1 MAEATSIKRKSMDDE
16 TPANMTKHRKR
27 RKTGRSN
34 AIADT
39 DVAVPRR
46 NPRSEHS
53 TPVRQKP
60 VDNVQYTAPTVAL
73 SAAERLQRNEAKKLR
88 KASEKA
94 GNGLHEGGNF
104 KDASIVAVEE
114 RKKQKIKVEVPESG
128 LEDEELGS
136 APLVIANETELDLEP
151 ASKTSKPK
159 QKRPLVVVV
168 GDGTKRRGVEETD
181 YLASTATAG
190 KYIDHDPL
198 YITDSNG
205 DDFVIA
211 ASQGQVQVLSVQ
223 SSLAVASRDLES
235 GARIVGVARTGLPH
249 EVDLLNDGG
258 EIATWNWETGAYD
271 KEAKSMFPGATSFCR
286 LASVD
291 GHAAGAST
299 RVISATTDAGS
310 VILAGSQELYR
321 TKHILTDIMSLPGG
335 CYVVACS
342 AEHLCV
348 GRRTSPE
355 TSIADMMWIEMQM
368 PGQIVTLDAALG
380 QVSGKAKAKLRLRV
394 AVGLNDG
401 QILLYDNMS
410 SLFSSQQDAEQ
421 LIPRRLHWHR
431 EAVNSVKFSADG
443 NYLISGGKETVLVLW
458 QLETGKKQFLPH
470 LTSAIK
476 RIVVSLRGDRYAIQM
491 GDNSIMI
498 LSTSELKPVA
508 VFAGIQM
515 MTRPGSAAKRS
526 QRDYTPAAI
535 LHPQQSDQ
543 LLLTVP
549 STQPKTEMDVSAR
562 PFLQTFDLTNSRH
575 ISRQALTRNNVTD
588 FNLGPDGT
596 AIIPPDVTD
605 IAISPNGQWLATVDD
620 WYPPAADVTHWAGD
634 KEQVDEEQR
643 RRRESYLKIWQWDAA
658 QQLWSLTTRVDGP
671 QTRSSSVLPGSGEVF
686 ALSSDPTGN
695 AFATVGEDSCV
706 KIWRSKTRV
715 RQTTATKGKPD
726 AIKETDW
733 FCKRSIELPRQMP
746 RLDSDAAELDDET
759 LHSPSKAVMAYS
771 QDGSLIAVCLRY
783 DRVMA
788 APVVHLIDA
797 FTGEIK
803 SSNASLITGI
813 PLDLAFLGRY
823 IVALSTKVMRVWG
836 LVEDRLQYNVA
847 IYGSESSLQPLMA
860 VNNEER
866 TIALFTPAVKL
877 GKDNKKHKDDAPMRV
892 RVYNVTEST
901 PIGSDVTLETGLV
914 ALLAG
919 GNGRRGYVLLGEDA
933 TVRLLTGQRTG
944 AKAEIVYAGAQ
955 DQAIEPPVRD
965 NFPDLGAAVLNG
977 TKAED
982 EEVGA
987 EDDRP
992 VIRPEE
998 LARVLEEA
1006 GSVREM
1012 WRAVAA
1018 LCGRPPLHVP
1028 QHKTNAALE
1037 GAVDVMEIDSE
1048 EESD

>member
-1 MAEATSIKRKSMDDE
+1 MSLDIMAEATSIKRK
-16 TPANMTKHRKR
+16 KR

-46 NPRSEHS
+46 GSRSEHS

-60 VDNVQYTAPTVAL
+60 VNNVQYTAPTVAP
-73 SAAERLQRNEAKKLR
+73 SAAARLQRNEAKKLR
-88 KASEKA
+88 KAAEKA
-94 GNGLHEGGNF
+94 GNRPGEDSDVKAPYTG
-104 KDASIVAVEE
+104 AVEK
-114 RKKQKIKVEVPESG
+114 RKKPKVEVQVPEPVPKD
-128 LEDEELGS
+128 DEVGS
-136 APLVIANETELDLEP
+136 APLVIANETGFDLEP
-151 ASKTSKPK
+151 VLTTPKIK

-168 GDGTKRRGVEETD
+168 GHSSKRGRVEETD
-181 YLASTATAG
+181 YLASNATAG
-190 KYIDHDPL
+190 KYIDHDPI

-205 DDFVIA
+205 DDFVVVG
-211 ASQGQVQVLSVQ
+211 SQGKVQVLSVQ
-223 SSLAVASRDLES
+223 SSLAVASLDLGP
-235 GARIVGVARTGLPH
+235 GAHVVGVARTTSPH
-249 EVDLLNDGG
+249 EIDLLNDKG
-258 EIATWNWETGAYD
+258 EVATWNWETGI
-271 KEAKSMFPGATSFCR
+271 
-286 LASVD
+286 
-291 GHAAGAST
+291 
-299 RVISATTDAGS
+299 VICAGS
-310 VILAGSQELYR
+310 KELYK
-321 TKHILTDIMSLPGG
+321 TKHLLTDVTTLPGG
-335 CYVVACS
+335 CYIVARGV
-342 AEHLCV
+342 EHLCI

-355 TSIADMMWIEMQM
+355 TSIADMTWVEMQM
-368 PGQIVTLDAALG
+368 PGQITTLDTALG
-380 QVSGKAKAKLRLRV
+380 HVSSKAKAKLRLRV
-394 AVGLNDG
+394 AIGLSDG

-410 SLFSSQQDAEQ
+410 SLFFSQQDAEQ
-421 LIPRRLHWHR
+421 LIPRKLHWHR

-470 LTSAIK
+470 LTSEIN
-476 RIVVSLRGDRYAIQM
+476 RIVVSPRGDRYAIQM
-491 GDNSIMI
+491 GDNSIMV
-498 LSTSELKPVA
+498 LSTGELKPVA

-515 MTRPGSAAKRS
+515 ITRPKSAVKRS
-526 QRDYTPAAI
+526 QVDYTPAAI
-535 LHPQQSDQ
+535 LHPQQPDQ

-605 IAISPNGQWLATVDD
+605 IAITPNGQWLATVDD

-643 RRRESYLKIWQWDAA
+643 RRRESYLKFWQWDAA

-671 QTRSSSVLPGSGEVF
+671 HTRSSLVLPGTGEVF

-715 RQTTATKGKPD
+715 RQTTAAKGKPE

-733 FCKRSIELPRQMP
+733 YCKRSIELPRQMP

-823 IVALSTKVMRVWG
+823 IVALSTKVMRVWN
-836 LVEDRLQYNVA
+836 LVEDRLQYNIA

-860 VNNEER
+860 VNSEER

-919 GNGRRGYVLLGEDA
+919 GNGRRGYVLLGVDA

-944 AKAEIVYAGAQ
+944 AKAGIVYAGAQ
-955 DQAIEPPVRD
+955 DQAIEAPVRD
-965 NFPDLGAAVLNG
+965 NLPDLGAAVLNG